1 MANIT
6 INLNDSAQKVKPLH
20 CTTGG
25 PVQPHS
31 YMGTFDY
38 FKKIGFPYV
47 RLHDCALHSYY
58 GGHHVVD
65 ISGIFPDFDKDAYDE
80 ASYDFTLTDKFLN
93 NIRSCGSG
101 IFYRLGQSIEHWV
114 KKYGSNPPKDF
125 QKWAIICEHIIKH
138 YNQGWCNGFFWNI
151 KYWEVWCE
159 PDNMPAC
166 WTGTMRQ
173 FYDLYEITA
182 KHIKSAIPDVLIGGP
197 GFAEW
202 SIANGTL
209 EKFIKYMA
217 ENNVPLDFLSWHTYS
232 RDIEEYTKRAVIVR
246 ELLDKYGYNDAQS
259 ILDEFNYLI
268 NWQEGMVPSIEKRQG
283 IEGACLVS
291 SLMATIQNMSVDMLF
306 YYDTRPSAFNGIFNF
321 YDCKPLKTYYVFL
334 MFSWLYKLQTQINTS
349 CDDENVYVLAAGS
362 RNECGIMITYYSL
375 DDEAGEK
382 ELVINTGEE
391 IDTEFDVILL
401 DKNTNAEKTET
412 IHSKSGKVK
421 ITVSNNAVV
430 YLRKN
435 TAFD

>member
-1 MANIT
+1 
-6 INLNDSAQKVKPLH
+6 
-20 CTTGG
+20 
-25 PVQPHS
+25 
-31 YMGTFDY
+31 
-38 FKKIGFPYV
+38 
-47 RLHDCALHSYY
+47 
-58 GGHHVVD
+58 
-65 ISGIFPDFDKDAYDE
+65 
-80 ASYDFTLTDKFLN
+80 
-93 NIRSCGSG
+93 
-101 IFYRLGQSIEHWV
+101 
-114 KKYGSNPPKDF
+114 
-125 QKWAIICEHIIKH
+125 
-138 YNQGWCNGFFWNI
+138 
-151 KYWEVWCE
+151 
-159 PDNMPAC
+159 MPAC